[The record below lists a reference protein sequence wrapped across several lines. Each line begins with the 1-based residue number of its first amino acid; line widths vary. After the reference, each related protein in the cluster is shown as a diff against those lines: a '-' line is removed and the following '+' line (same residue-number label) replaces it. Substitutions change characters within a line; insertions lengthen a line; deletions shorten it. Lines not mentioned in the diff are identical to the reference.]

1 MKVLITGGAGYIGT
15 GLIHKLAGNDKV
27 SEIIVYDNLSRP
39 NYNLFLHK
47 NIPDANIKFVFGD
60 ILDSR
65 KLREMLK
72 GVDVVYHLAAKVT
85 TPFANT
91 DPHFFEQVNHWGT
104 AELVYAIEE
113 SEVSKLVYTSST
125 SVYGASD
132 RLVDED
138 SIPNPRTYYGI
149 SKLRGEEHVRRLND
163 KINTIILRCGNVYGY
178 NPSMRFDAV
187 INHFMFDA
195 HFKNRIQIQ
204 GNGKQTRA
212 FIHIEKVDEAL
223 AKLME
228 TNIPSGVYNL
238 SDKNMS
244 VLEVVDVI
252 KEIYPELEFIFI
264 NQHMDLRELHVNPK
278 SRLYQ
283 YFKFPET
290 NLKDELIAF
299 KESFAFRAVEEAVGS
314 RQLAVGN
321 L

>member
-1 MKVLITGGAGYIGT
+1 MKVLITGGAGYRGT
-15 GLIHKLAGNDKV
+15 GLIQKLAGNDKV

-39 NYNLFLHK
+39 NYNLFLHED
-47 NIPDANIKFVFGD
+47 IPDANIKFVFGD

-113 SEVSKLVYTSST
+113 SEVSKLVYNSST

-138 SIPNPRTYYGI
+138 SIPNPGTYYGI

-223 AKLME
+223 AKLLE

-252 KEIYPELEFIFI
+252 KEIYTELEFIFI

-283 YFKFPET
+283 YFKLPET

-299 KESFAFRAVEEAVGS
+299 RENFAFKTVQEVMVES
-314 RQLAVGN
+314 R
-321 L
+321 

>member
-15 GLIHKLAGNDKV
+15 GLIHKLAGNYKI

-39 NYNLFLHK
+39 NYNLFLHED
-47 NIPDANIKFVFGD
+47 IPDADIKFVFGD

-91 DPHFFEQVNHWGT
+91 DPHFFEQVNNWGT

-125 SVYGASD
+125 SIYGASD

-223 AKLME
+223 AKLIE

-238 SDKNMS
+238 LDKNMS

-283 YFKFPET
+283 YFKLPET

-299 KESFAFRAVEEAVGS
+299 RENFAFRTMQEVMVEHT
-314 RQLAVGN
+314 
-321 L
+321 

>member
-39 NYNLFLHK
+39 NYNLFLHED
-47 NIPDANIKFVFGD
+47 IPDANIKFVFGD

-72 GVDVVYHLAAKVT
+72 GVDVVYHFAAKVT

-125 SVYGASD
+125 SIYGASD

-138 SIPNPRTYYGI
+138 SVPNPRTFYGI

-212 FIHIEKVDEAL
+212 FIHIKKVDEAL
-223 AKLME
+223 ARLME

-238 SDKNMS
+238 LDQNMS

-252 KEIYPELEFIFI
+252 KEIYPTLEFIFI

-278 SRLYQ
+278 SRLYR
-283 YFKFPET
+283 YFKLPET
-290 NLKDELIAF
+290 NLKDELMAF
-299 KESFAFRAVEEAVGS
+299 KESFAFRTVEEVVE
-314 RQLAVGN
+314 LI
-321 L
+321 

>member
-47 NIPDANIKFVFGD
+47 SEIQNSKSEIRFVFGD

-65 KLREMLK
+65 KLREILK

-104 AELVYAIEE
+104 AELVYAIED

-125 SVYGASD
+125 SIYGASD

-212 FIHIEKVDEAL
+212 FIHIEKVDETL
-223 AKLME
+223 AKLLE

-283 YFKFPET
+283 YFKLPET

-299 KESFAFRAVEEAVGS
+299 RENFAFKTVQEVMVES
-314 RQLAVGN
+314 R
-321 L
+321 